1 MDYESICGFES
12 IFVGLSCKKSK
23 ILTKYNIKSLD
34 DLFNLLLYGN
44 DKHESLFTKMKDI
57 KYYNIFNNGASHP
70 HKDTKIGLE
79 YFHKI
84 LDYQYNNIINN
95 KGVMVGFFYY
105 VSLYFNIHIYLDNDN
120 NNVVI
125 DNVANDSITCPIDI
139 LRINIE
145 SNNIILKNF
154 VGENIPVIDDCSNK
168 IIGIISENDL
178 LIAYDEIT
186 KSINCTR
193 VLDLDHKFYDNDCY
207 DSPTEDELEMYNEY
221 KEKYKDKSI
230 ISSII

>member
-145 SNNIILKNF
+145 SNNIIGHAYYK
-154 VGENIPVIDDCSNK
+154 CSNDEK
-168 IIGIISENDL
+168 DIF
-178 LIAYDEIT
+178 DEIT

>member
-1 MDYESICGFES
+1 M
-12 IFVGLSCKKSK
+12 
-23 ILTKYNIKSLD
+23 
-34 DLFNLLLYGN
+34 
-44 DKHESLFTKMKDI
+44 
-57 KYYNIFNNGASHP
+57 
-70 HKDTKIGLE
+70 
-79 YFHKI
+79 
-84 LDYQYNNIINN
+84 
-95 KGVMVGFFYY
+95 
-105 VSLYFNIHIYLDNDN
+105 
-120 NNVVI
+120 I

-145 SNNIILKNF
+145 SNNIIGHAYYK
-154 VGENIPVIDDCSNK
+154 CSNDEK
-168 IIGIISENDL
+168 DIF
-178 LIAYDEIT
+178 DEIT

>member
-145 SNNIILKNF
+145 SNNIIGHAYYK
-154 VGENIPVIDDCSNK
+154 CSNDEK
-168 IIGIISENDL
+168 DIF
-178 LIAYDEIT
+178 DEIT
-186 KSINCTR
+186 KSINCRR

-207 DSPTEDELEMYNEY
+207 DSPTEDELEMYHEY

>member
-44 DKHESLFTKMKDI
+44 DKHESLFSKMKDI

-70 HKDTKIGLE
+70 LKDTKIGLE

-84 LDYQYNNIINN
+84 LDCQYNNIINN

-145 SNNIILKNF
+145 SNNIIGHAYYK
-154 VGENIPVIDDCSNK
+154 CSNDEK
-168 IIGIISENDL
+168 DIF
-178 LIAYDEIT
+178 DEIT
-186 KSINCTR
+186 KSINCRR

-207 DSPTEDELEMYNEY
+207 DSPTEDELEMYHDY